1 MAEEAAEALLPSSE
15 TGKALVGRNAFVE
28 ELKEVSHIAL
38 PMIVVTLSQYLQ
50 RTSPLLM
57 LGHLGELQLSSASIA
72 TSLCAVTGYSV
83 LFGMSSALETLC
95 GQAYGAGQ
103 YRKLGAFTYGA
114 ILCLFLVCIPISI
127 LWLLSGKFLRLIGQ
141 DPSIAAEAGKYAIW
155 LIPTLFPYAILQS
168 LVRYMQTQRLIIP
181 MLWTAATALAVQ
193 LTICWAFIFKL
204 DLGSAGA
211 ALSIT
216 VSYWFNVILI
226 LLYVKYSSTCKKT
239 HAALAL
245 SKEVYSTMGEFFRFA
260 VPSAVMACLE
270 WWSFELIVL
279 LSGILPNPKLETSV
293 LSICLNTNSVHN
305 QIPYSF
311 GAAASVRV
319 SNALGGGKPQAA
331 RVALSV
337 VLILSATEAFIAS
350 ITIFCCRYVWGYVF
364 TYEQEVITYLKDI
377 TPLLCLSI
385 FLDGTL
391 VVLSGVARGTGWQ
404 HIGAYVN
411 LGSYYLVGIP
421 VALLLGF
428 VLHLKGEGLWS
439 GLVVGAFVQSIVLS
453 LITGFTNW
461 EKRAVEARQRMFNE
475 QMLPQNDFLE

>member
-15 TGKALVGRNAFVE
+15 TGKAVVGRNAFVE

-114 ILCLFLVCIPISI
+114 ILCLFLVCIPVSI

-141 DPSIAAEAGKYAIW
+141 DPLIAAEAGKYAVW

-168 LVRYMQTQRLIIP
+168 LVRYMQTQRLIVP

-239 HAALAL
+239 HAALTL

-279 LSGILPNPKLETSV
+279 LSGILPNPKLETYV
-293 LSICLNTNSVHN
+293 LSIC
-305 QIPYSF
+305 
-311 GAAASVRV
+311 VRV
-319 SNALGGGKPQAA
+319 SNALGGGKPRAA
-331 RVALSV
+331 RVALSA

-461 EKRAVEARQRMFNE
+461 EKRAVEARQRVFNE